1 MPRNKAARSRG
12 NCSRAKDGRLTES
25 IVSNAEM
32 LRLVLSTAGFALLML
47 AIPTAM
53 AVIKQW
59 GWW

>member
-12 NCSRAKDGRLTES
+12 NCSRAKYGRLTES

-32 LRLVLSTAGFALLML
+32 LRLVLSTAGFAALML

-53 AVIKQW
+53 AVLKQW